1 MVSTSD
7 QPYISELEG
16 EWQVPPVNNVH
27 KFIYKDGIWTEF
39 VIQTGKY
46 FPVKVSW
53 DDKCEGW
60 RVQRFDSVAY
70 LSRDGD
76 KLRFVGAHAT
86 HKCYGTWKKL

>member
-7 QPYISELEG
+7 QPYVSDLEG
-16 EWQVPPVNNVH
+16 EWQGYGTRVH

-39 VIQTGKY
+39 YYPTGKY
-46 FPVKVSW
+46 YPVKVSW

-70 LSRDGD
+70 VTGD

-86 HKCYGTWKKL
+86 HKEYGTWKKL